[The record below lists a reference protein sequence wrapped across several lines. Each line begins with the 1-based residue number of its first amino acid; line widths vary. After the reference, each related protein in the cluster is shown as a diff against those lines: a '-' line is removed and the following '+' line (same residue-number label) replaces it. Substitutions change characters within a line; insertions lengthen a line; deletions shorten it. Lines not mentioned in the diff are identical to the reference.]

1 MSAPLYE
8 EIEAALALGEPHNL
22 IGAAHLRVAALA
34 AVADR
39 LETYLHDALDAIF
52 QHGSADYLAVAAR
65 DNLGQWAPL
74 AEAGRRYPLPT
85 SALVAAIDAREP
97 VLIDHWLAVALRRDE
112 TSSLVLAVRSTP
124 ELIRKLQVRA
134 ALTARLLGYGVVLLR
149 RRLAQ
154 QARLKRLEQLLK
166 IVESW
171 QKTRDMH
178 TLLTEMAEAAAELFG
193 AERASIFLWDRPK
206 KLLVGR
212 PALGVADGELRVPD
226 DRGVVGHVVQTGEP
240 RRVDELEQ
248 DEINREVD
256 QSLAF
261 HTRNLLCVPLSGR
274 RGRIFGAFEL
284 INKRLGNFTAEDE
297 LGLTELA
304 AHASAALENTQET
317 ERILASRN
325 RLADAAAAEAE
336 LIGDCPAIATL
347 RDTIRRVA
355 ESNLPVLVLGEN
367 GTGKEVVSQS
377 IHFRSDR
384 RAQPLIAVNCAAVPD
399 TLLESEL
406 FGREK
411 GAFTGADET
420 RPGKFE
426 LADGGTLFLDEIG
439 DLSLAGQAKL
449 LRVLEDQQIMRVGGT
464 GEIQVDVR
472 IIAATN
478 RDLAQLVREKKFRED
493 LFFRLHVVTIEL
505 PPLRERGDD
514 ILTLAQHFL
523 HHFALKTGRRTPTL
537 SDAAARRLLTH
548 AWPGNVRE
556 LRNTIERVIFLHSE
570 DLLQPEAFQFHSLDT
585 LDEGPSNIP
594 LNDATA
600 EFQRR
605 YIQRH
610 VSASQGNI
618 SAAAEKIGMHRSN
631 LYRKMKQLEMLA
643 DPADEEKNEA
653 EKM

>member
-1 MSAPLYE
+1 MGGAPYD
-8 EIEAALALGEPHNL
+8 EIESALSLGEHADL
-22 IGAAHLRVAALA
+22 IRAAHLRVVALA
-34 AVADR
+34 AAESRIDK
-39 LETYLHDALDAIF
+39 YLHNALDAIF
-52 QHGSADYLAVAAR
+52 QRGAADYLAVADR
-65 DNLGQWAPL
+65 NNLGQWSPL
-74 AEAGRRYPLPT
+74 AEVGRRHPLPT
-85 SALVAAIDAREP
+85 AALVAAVDAREP
-97 VLIDHWLAVALRRDE
+97 VLSDGWLTVAIRGDK
-112 TSSLVLAVRSTP
+112 SHSLVLAVCAKSEVARS
-124 ELIRKLQVRA
+124 LQVRA
-134 ALTARLLGYGVVLLR
+134 ALTAHLLGYGVALIR
-149 RRLAQ
+149 ERNAR
-154 QARLKRLEQLLK
+154 QARLKRLEQLLT
-166 IVESW
+166 IIESW

-206 KLLVGR
+206 KTLVGR
-212 PALGVADGELRVPD
+212 PALGIEGGELRVPD

-261 HTRNLLCVPLSGR
+261 HTRNLLCVPLVGR

-284 INKRLGNFTAEDE
+284 INKKVGNFNPEDE

-317 ERILASRN
+317 EKILASRN
-325 RLADAAAAEAE
+325 RLADAAAAEAK

-347 RDTIRRVA
+347 RSTIRRVA

-406 FGREK
+406 FGAEK
-411 GAFTGADET
+411 GAYTGADET

-464 GEIQVDVR
+464 AEIQVDVR

-478 RDLAQLVREKKFRED
+478 RDLGELVRAKKFRED
-493 LFFRLHVVTIEL
+493 LFFRLHVVTIDL
-505 PPLRERGDD
+505 PPLRERGSD
-514 ILTLAQHFL
+514 ILMLANHFL
-523 HHFALKTGRRTPTL
+523 QHFALKTGRHTPTL
-537 SDAAARRLLTH
+537 ADAAERRLLAH
-548 AWPGNVRE
+548 GWPGNVRE
-556 LRNTIERVIFLHSE
+556 LRNAMERVIFLHSE
-570 DLLQPEAFQFHSLDT
+570 DVIQPEALQFHSLDT
-585 LDEGPSNIP
+585 HDETPMNIP

-610 VSASQGNI
+610 VDAAQGNI

-631 LYRKMKQLEMLA
+631 LYRKMKQLEMLS
-643 DPADEEKNEA
+643 DSPD
-653 EKM
+653 

>member
-1 MSAPLYE
+1 MGGALYD
-8 EIEAALALGEPHNL
+8 EIESALLLGEQRDL
-22 IGAAHLRVAALA
+22 IGAAHLRVVALA
-34 AVADR
+34 TSEDR
-39 LETYLHDALDAIF
+39 LDKYLHAALDAIF
-52 QHGSADYLAVAAR
+52 QRGAADYLTVAIR
-65 DNLGQWAPL
+65 DNLGQWSPI
-74 AEAGRRYPLPT
+74 AEAGRRHPLPT
-85 SALVAAIDAREP
+85 PALVAAVDAAEP
-97 VLIDHWLAVALRRDE
+97 VLAADWLTVALHGDK
-112 TSSLVLAVRSTP
+112 SLSLVLAVRSTP
-124 ELIRKLQVRA
+124 ELIKTLQYRA
-134 ALTARLLGYGVVLLR
+134 ALTAHLLGYGVGLIRQRVAR
-149 RRLAQ
+149 S
-154 QARLKRLEQLLK
+154 ARLKRLEQLLT
-166 IVESW
+166 IIESW

-193 AERASIFLWDRPK
+193 SERASIFLWDRPK
-206 KLLVGR
+206 KTLVGR
-212 PALGVADGELRVPD
+212 PALGIEGGELRVPD

-240 RRVDELEQ
+240 RRVDELDK
-248 DEINREVD
+248 DEINRDID

-261 HTRNLLCVPLSGR
+261 HTRNLLCVPLVGR

-284 INKRLGNFTAEDE
+284 INKQLGNFTAEDQ

-304 AHASAALENTQET
+304 AHASSALENTQET

-325 RLADAAAAEAE
+325 RLADAAAAAAE

-347 RDTIRRVA
+347 RGTIRRVA

-384 RAQPLIAVNCAAVPD
+384 RAQPLVAVNCAAVPD

-426 LADGGTLFLDEIG
+426 MADGGTLFLDEIG
-439 DLSLAGQAKL
+439 DLSLSGQSKL
-449 LRVLEDQQIMRVGGT
+449 LRVLEDQLIMRVGGT
-464 GEIQVDVR
+464 SEIQVDVR

-478 RDLAQLVREKKFRED
+478 RDLGELVREKKFRED

-505 PPLRERGDD
+505 PPLRERGTD
-514 ILTLAQHFL
+514 ILTLANHFL
-523 HHFALKTGRRTPTL
+523 HHFSLKTGRQTPTL
-537 SDAAARRLLTH
+537 SEAAQRRLLAH

-556 LRNTIERVIFLHSE
+556 LRNTMERVIFLHSDE
-570 DLLQPEAFQFHSLDT
+570 VIQPESLQFHSLDSHDDAPMN
-585 LDEGPSNIP
+585 LP

-610 VSASQGNI
+610 VDAAQGNI

-631 LYRKMKQLEMLA
+631 LYRKMKQLEMLSDSTPSSA
-643 DPADEEKNEA
+643 GE
-653 EKM
+653 